1 MELYAHEG
9 LNMEMIDNINRLLG
23 DDLKATITPGARLK
37 IAASCFSIYAF
48 EALKKE
54 LTGVESLQFIFTA
67 PTFVPNEV
75 TDRLKKERRE
85 FFIPKSQRESGLY
98 GTEFEIQL
106 RNKLT
111 QRAVAREC
119 AQWIRQKAKFR
130 SNKTKA
136 PMQPFVH
143 VAGREQSTAYMPVN
157 GFTAVDLGYQQGN
170 AVSNFV
176 NRMDEPAHAQM
187 YLQLF
192 DQIWNDPEK
201 VEDVTAAIC
210 DHIESVYQEN
220 SPERI
225 YFIMLYNIF
234 RDFLEDVDE
243 DVLPND
249 LTGYR
254 DTLVWN
260 KLFNYQK
267 DAATGII
274 NKLETYNGCILADSV
289 GLGKTFTALAVV
301 KYYELRNK
309 KVLVLCPKKLADNW
323 RNYNSNLTTNIFA
336 KDRFN
341 YDVLCHTD
349 LSRTSGES
357 FGMPLNRV
365 NWGNYD
371 LVVIDESHNFR
382 NNDVYKDRETRYQ
395 KLMNKVI
402 RAGVKTKVLMLS
414 ATPVNNR
421 FIDLRN
427 QLALAYEGESDA
439 LGKHLK
445 TNTSVEEIFRRA
457 QKAFNAWSDL
467 PPEQRTA
474 ASILKALDFDF
485 FELLD
490 SVTIARSRKHI
501 QTFYDT
507 TDIGHFPERR
517 KPLSF
522 HCPITE
528 RQDVADLNEI
538 FSQLSVLKLS
548 VYAPISYI
556 LPSRLRK
563 YEELYDTQVEG
574 GKGKLRQ
581 ADRERSLQA
590 LMTTNLLKRLES
602 SVAAFRLTLASLS
615 GNITRT
621 LEAIDAFESSGKAG
635 QVGDYLDD
643 IDAFDDDESFSGL
656 DEFTVGKKVQI
667 SLADMDLPSWRH
679 DLAADLALIDNLL
692 ESMRQVAPA
701 DDSKLQHLLK
711 LINDK
716 IDQPLNPGNRK
727 VLIFTAFADTANY
740 LYDNLAPMALKR
752 GLHVGKVTGSD
763 APKSTLRKGYDFQ
776 SLLTLFSPRSKEK
789 AIALPDE
796 PGELDILIGTDCIS
810 EGQNL
815 QDCDFLINY
824 DIHWNPVR
832 IIQRFGRIDRIGSPN
847 QQIQL
852 VNYWPDISLDE
863 YINLKERVE
872 NRMVIADVTATGD
885 DNVLTAKSSD
895 IAYRKEQLKRL
906 QDEVIE
912 LEDVKAGISIT
923 DLGLND
929 FRMDLLN
936 YVKANGELDNVPF
949 GMHAIVPAQPGVGLL
964 PGVIFALRNI
974 HESVN
979 VNQQNR
985 LHPYYLVYIGTD
997 GEVIADHTEVKRLL
1011 DLIRSSCKGKDE
1023 PIRALCQLFNERTQ
1037 DGRNMQPYSD
1047 LLSQAIRSMIEV
1059 KDEKDIDSLFGGG
1072 RTTALTTTIQGLD
1085 DFELIAFLVIEGNTA

>member
-1 MELYAHEG
+1 
-9 LNMEMIDNINRLLG
+9 MIDNINRLLG
-23 DDLKATITPGARLK
+23 DDLKTSVTRGARLK

-67 PTFVPNEV
+67 PTFVPNDV
-75 TDRLKKERRE
+75 TDRQKKERRE
-85 FFIPKSQRESGLY
+85 FFIPKSHRESGLY

-119 AQWIRQKAKFR
+119 AQWIRQKATFR
-130 SNKTKA
+130 SNKTKSA
-136 PMQPFVH
+136 MQSFIH
-143 VAGREQSTAYMPVN
+143 VAGEGKATAYMPVN
-157 GFTAVDLGYQQGN
+157 GFTAVDLGYQQGD

-176 NRMDEPAHAQM
+176 NCMDEPAHTQM
-187 YLQLF
+187 YLHLF
-192 DQIWNDPEK
+192 EQIWDDKSK

-309 KVLVLCPKKLADNW
+309 TVLVLCPKKLADNW

-421 FIDLRN
+421 FVDLRN

-457 QKAFNAWSDL
+457 QKAFNTWSDL

-507 TDIGHFPERR
+507 TEIGHFPERR

-528 RQDVADLNEI
+528 KANVADLNEI

-548 VYAPISYI
+548 VYAPVTYI

-574 GKGKLRQ
+574 GRGKLRQ
-581 ADRERSLQA
+581 VDRERSLQA

-643 IDAFDDDESFSGL
+643 IDAFDGDDESFSGL

-740 LYDNLAPMALKR
+740 LYDNLAPLALKS

-789 AIALPDE
+789 AIVLPDE

-815 QDCDFLINY
+815 QDCDYLINY

-885 DNVLTAKSSD
+885 GNVLTAKSSD

-949 GMHAIVPAQPGVGLL
+949 GMHAIVPAQPDVGLL
-964 PGVIFALRNI
+964 PGVIFALKNI
-974 HESVN
+974 HDSVN

-985 LHPYYLVYIGTD
+985 LHPYYLVYIGND

-1059 KDEKDIDSLFGGG
+1059 KEEKDIDSLFGGG

-1085 DFELIAFLVIEGNTA
+1085 DFELIAFLVIEGSTA